1 MAAIDFLKSELDAQ
15 IERFEKESTKHKKM
29 YRWIKN
35 TTFILA
41 GVSTV
46 LAGIAV
52 GSETSQYY
60 LTIGILVTTAAIS
73 ILNSMEGL
81 RKPGELWIMERN
93 LSNALKDLK
102 RELEFDLEENK
113 DVASVSEYFG
123 KMQALLNS
131 AGEKWIQKV
140 GNRNKNK

>member
-1 MAAIDFLKSELDAQ
+1 MAAIDFLKSELDSQ
-15 IERFEKESTKHKKM
+15 IERFEKESTKHKRM

-73 ILNSMEGL
+73 ILNSIEGL

-93 LSNALKDLK
+93 LFNALKDLK
-102 RELEFDLEENK
+102 RDMEFDLEENK
-113 DVASVSEYFG
+113 GAIPVSDYFD
-123 KMQALLNS
+123 KMQSLLNS

-140 GNRNKNK
+140 GNRNKNQ